1 MFSRKLFV
9 VVTASVALIAVSGV
23 CFEIQ
28 AQRGTQL
35 VEEVAVIGNRR
46 LPKEEILN
54 HVKTKPGDVFSFE
67 HAQRDLDSLF
77 ALGLFDKQQTRVLQ
91 EPGLRGGVVITF
103 EVVELPVI
111 TEVKFQG
118 LKGIK
123 ESELIAALRREHV
136 QVEKNAMYDP
146 VQVRQA
152 VRVIRKFLM
161 ARRWANPSVT
171 VLTENLTGQ
180 SVSITFVL
188 EREVSFQ
195 DVTL

>member
-1 MFSRKLFV
+1 MLSRKYFV
-9 VVTASVALIAVSGV
+9 VVTTAVVLIAVSAW

-28 AQRGTQL
+28 AQKATQL

-46 LPKEEILN
+46 LPKEEILK

-67 HAQRDLDSLF
+67 QVKRDLDSLF

-91 EPGLRGGVVITF
+91 EAGLRGGVVITF
-103 EVVELPVI
+103 EVVELPLI
-111 TEVKFQG
+111 TDVKFQG

-136 QVEKNAMYDP
+136 KVEKNAVYDP

-195 DVTL
+195 DVT